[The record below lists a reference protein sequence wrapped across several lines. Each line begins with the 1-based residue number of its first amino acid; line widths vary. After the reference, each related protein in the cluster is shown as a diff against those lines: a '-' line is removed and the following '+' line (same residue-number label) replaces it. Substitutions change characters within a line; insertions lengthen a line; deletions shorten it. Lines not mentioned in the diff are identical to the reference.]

1 MLGRGEKL
9 KLLTITKQ
17 KFMED
22 LCRIIQDYTHTIQK
36 FLKINVHPG
45 HSHTTQQEV
54 ELKQQITFQIG
65 KIHNNDI
72 CLSLVLTC

>member
-1 MLGRGEKL
+1 MQNNPRLHP
-9 KLLTITKQ
+9 
-17 KFMED
+17 
-22 LCRIIQDYTHTIQK
+22 YNSK